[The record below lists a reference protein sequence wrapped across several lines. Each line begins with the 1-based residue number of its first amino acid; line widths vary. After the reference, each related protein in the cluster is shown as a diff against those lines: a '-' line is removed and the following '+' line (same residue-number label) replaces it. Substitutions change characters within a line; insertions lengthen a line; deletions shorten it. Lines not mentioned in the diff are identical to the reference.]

1 MIIPPYIFR
10 ILRYRV
16 VDGDS
21 VKCEVDLGFHMRAS
35 IDVRLMG
42 IDAPERRGDATR
54 ECGVAVTEVVRKW
67 MASRFHGDESL
78 VLISKGLDKYGRSLG
93 NILANDGFRTGLV
106 EFLLEKK
113 LVHPYDGTGERG
125 FTEAEVGRILHD
137 ANAFLA
143 EG

>member
-1 MIIPPYIFR
+1 MIIPPYIFLIR
-10 ILRYRV
+10 QFRV

-21 VKCEVDLGFHMRAS
+21 IKMEVDTGFHGRRDV
-35 IDVRLMG
+35 DVRLWG

-67 MASRFHGDESL
+67 MASRFHNDESL

-93 NILANDGFRTGLV
+93 DVRCNDGLPGTLT
-106 EFLLEKK
+106 EFLLEHR

-125 FTEAEVGRILHD
+125 FTEAEIGRILHD
-137 ANAFLA
+137 ANVLL

>member
-1 MIIPPYIFR
+1 MIIPPYMFLIRQF
-10 ILRYRV
+10 RV

-21 VKCEVDLGFHMRAS
+21 IKMEIDLGFHMRADV
-35 IDVRLMG
+35 DVRLMG

-78 VLISKGLDKYGRSLG
+78 ILVSRGLDKYGRSLG
-93 NILANDGFRTGLV
+93 DVLENGQPEKGLCD
-106 EFLLEKK
+106 FLLEHN

-125 FTEAEVGRILHD
+125 FTPDEVTRIIAD
-137 ANAFLA
+137 ANALL
-143 EG
+143 ED